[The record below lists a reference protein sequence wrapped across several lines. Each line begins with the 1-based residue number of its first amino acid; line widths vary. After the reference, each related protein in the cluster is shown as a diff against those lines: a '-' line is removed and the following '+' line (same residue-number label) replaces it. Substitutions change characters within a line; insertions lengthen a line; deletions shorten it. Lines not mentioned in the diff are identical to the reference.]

1 MDSKEVQL
9 IREAVKKVYLD
20 FTGHA
25 KKQLYERKI
34 RVELAKKAVL
44 EGKVLER
51 QEDEDEDVKILFQEA
66 SEDRPQFCV
75 VVTSTIPPRVVT
87 AFKFDEERWEY
98 DPDNNIWRRK

>member
-1 MDSKEVQL
+1 MESKEVQL

-34 RVELAKKAVL
+34 KVELVKKAVL
-44 EGKVLER
+44 EGKVIDR
-51 QEDEDEDVKILFQEA
+51 QEDKGEDVRILFQEA
-66 SEDRPQFCV
+66 SEEKPRFCV

-87 AFKFDEERWEY
+87 AFWFDEECWKY
-98 DPDNNIWRRK
+98 DSKNNIWRRK